1 MKAWE
6 NESTMIP
13 DESDGAT
20 SFADLGL
27 RSGLLEALS
36 GLGYEEPTPIQRE
49 AIPPLVERKDLV
61 GQAATGTGKTAAF
74 ALPVLQRLPEE
85 GRGPG
90 PTTLVLVPTR
100 ELAVQVSQA
109 FHRYGRGLGV
119 RVLPIYGGQPIGWQ
133 VKALGRGVD
142 VVIATPG
149 RALDHIGRET
159 LRLHDV
165 QTVVLDE
172 ADEMLDMGFADDIE
186 EILQETPEDRQTV
199 LFSATLPPRIEGL
212 AGRYLKD
219 PVRIQMG
226 RETGQPPGMPP
237 LIRQSAYMVARAHKP
252 AALGRVLD
260 VEAPTAAIVFCRTR
274 EEVDQLTE
282 TLNGRGYRAEALHG
296 GMSQEQRDRVMGR
309 LRSGAAELLIATDV
323 AARGL
328 DVEHLT
334 HVVNYNVP
342 SASDSYVHRI
352 GRIGRAGREGV
363 AITLAEPREHRMLKA
378 IERAT
383 RQRISVEKIPTVAD
397 LRARRLEMT
406 RATLNE
412 VLLEDDLEHYRAV
425 VESLTEEYDI
435 MEVALA
441 AVKLAYDSSGAATD
455 EEEIPQIAERAARD
469 GKDRRD
475 TGGRRER
482 RGNRSPAPGMTRLF
496 FGVGRGS
503 GIRPQDL
510 VGAIAGES
518 RLSGRDIGAIEIAD
532 RFSLVEVPEAAADD
546 VINALRRSTIKGRK
560 ATVRRERDAANKR

>member
-1 MKAWE
+1 
-6 NESTMIP
+6 MIP
-13 DESDGAT
+13 EESDGAT

-49 AIPPLVERKDLV
+49 AIPPLVERRDLV

-74 ALPVLQRLPEE
+74 ALPVLQQLPED
-85 GRGPG
+85 GRGNG
-90 PTTLVLVPTR
+90 PAALVLVPTR

-159 LRLHDV
+159 LRLHEV
-165 QTVVLDE
+165 KTVVLDE

-186 EILQETPEDRQTV
+186 EILQETPSERQTV

-212 AGRYLKD
+212 AGRYLQD

-226 RETGQPPGMPP
+226 RETGQPPGVPP

-309 LRSGAAELLIATDV
+309 LRAGTAELLIATDV

-383 RQRISVEKIPTVAD
+383 KQRINVEKIPTVAD

-412 VLLEDDLEHYRAV
+412 SLLEDDDLDHFRTV
-425 VESLTEEYDI
+425 VESLAEEYDI

-441 AVKLAYDSSGAATD
+441 AVKLAYDASGAATD
-455 EEEIPQIAERAARD
+455 EEEIPQIAQRTARD
-469 GKDRRD
+469 GKDRRE
-475 TGGRRER
+475 TGGRRDR
-482 RGNRSPAPGMTRLF
+482 RGGGGPAPGMTRLF

-518 RLSGRDIGAIEIAD
+518 RLAGRDIGAIEIAD
-532 RFSLVEVPEAAADD
+532 RFSLVEVPEGAADD
-546 VINALRRSTIKGRK
+546 VIRALRRSTIKGRK
-560 ATVRRERDAANKR
+560 ATVRRERDATGNR